1 LINHTEPTFP
11 ALEKETQMSMFRV
24 HLAAGEKSLKADL
37 RALDEDSARSAAA
50 KWFDRERW
58 EIVEI
63 KRLAT

>member
-1 LINHTEPTFP
+1 
-11 ALEKETQMSMFRV
+11 MSMFRV

>member
-1 LINHTEPTFP
+1 LINHAEPTLP
-11 ALEKETQMSMFRV
+11 VLEKETPMSMFRV

-58 EIVEI
+58 DIIEV